1 MSFFGDTKQTVS
13 RFSQR
18 IEEFQALYKRRGL
31 SFGRPKDIWLFV
43 KLLKTDRSFRQ
54 ELVLLGNSVIRR
66 ESGKVSLT
74 ILFTIIAVS
83 IGGLGIAG
91 MGSAFGLPAAALA
104 AILGSLGFGLGQ
116 EIDTAINPNVAAK
129 QQDPVPK
136 GSEPAAA
143 NEAEEITKAEFTD
156 TEPSDL
162 IFEIVEMMQA
172 LDESLTPIAEITS
185 ANSVQLQSVS
195 EEIEKAKTNIGV
207 IKQSGDDLLELSVS
221 EFSALKT
228 MVTSF
233 ENEWREVI
241 ERQEEAIKKLSILAY
256 ISGGL
261 SLLMV
266 TAIIVLLVHEFH
278 PFGR

>member
-1 MSFFGDTKQTVS
+1 MSFFGDTKQTAS
-13 RFSQR
+13 RFSQH
-18 IEEFQALYKRRGL
+18 IEEFQALYKSRGL
-31 SFGRPKDIWLFV
+31 AFGRPKDIWVFV

-66 ESGKVSLT
+66 EGGKVSLT

-104 AILGSLGFGLGQ
+104 AILGSIGFGLGQ

-129 QQDPVPK
+129 DQGSFPK
-136 GSEPAAA
+136 ESEPAVAD
-143 NEAEEITKAEFTD
+143 EAKQTTKAKFAD
-156 TEPSDL
+156 AEPSGS

-185 ANSVQLQSVS
+185 ANNLLLLNIS
-195 EEIEKAKTNIGV
+195 EQIEKTKTDIGA
-207 IKQSGDDLLELSVS
+207 IKQSGDDLLTLSVS
-221 EFSALKT
+221 DFLTLKT

-233 ENEWREVI
+233 ENEWRQVI
-241 ERQEEAIKKLSILAY
+241 ETQQKAIKKLSILAY
-256 ISGGL
+256 GSSGL
-261 SLLMV
+261 SVLVLV
-266 TAIIVLLVHEFH
+266 AIIVLLVHELRQ
-278 PFGR
+278 FGW